1 MITRVKLIEDRF
13 NCKIEASL
21 ISDVLEFLE
30 NTSVNDNNKEKA
42 YQSKEEEDSILD
54 FFIESKNLYY
64 NDLPF
69 SVYLDEG
76 AEQKVFYREET
87 NKVLKLNDAIFYVN
101 WSQYFEALIIH
112 NLIFPNTKYELL
124 GFVKINKVIY
134 AAVEQEYIVP
144 DQKTEI
150 ESIQKLMISKG
161 FSIKKKNDY
170 VHTELGLIIEDLHEE
185 NVLVRNKTLF
195 FIDTVIYLK

>member
-1 MITRVKLIEDRF
+1 MANRIKIIEDRF
-13 NCKIEASL
+13 NCKIETNL
-21 ISDVLEFLE
+21 ISDILGYLEG
-30 NTSVNDNNKEKA
+30 SSIDGNDLGER
-42 YQSKEEEDSILD
+42 YQSKDQQDLELCSHIEEHD
-54 FFIESKNLYY
+54 LYY

-76 AEQKVFYREET
+76 AEQKVFYRAAI

-101 WSQYFEALIIH
+101 WTQYFESLLIH
-112 NLIFPNTKYELL
+112 NLIFPNTRYELL

-144 DQKTEI
+144 DQRTEI
-150 ESIQKLMISKG
+150 ESIQKIMFSNG

-170 VHTELGLIIEDLHEE
+170 VHTEFGLIIEDLHEE
-185 NVLVRNKTLF
+185 NVLVRNETLF